1 MESDKGEVAIAGMDL
16 DIVDDPNRELI
27 LIVEDNADTVFLLK
41 QILIR
46 AGFNVISALSG
57 SEAVKKVGEYQPA
70 LILLDLM
77 MPEMDGWETYQY
89 IRKMGDLPVIIISAR
104 ENKEEIVEGFRM
116 GIDDYITKP
125 FYNAEVIE
133 RVKAV
138 LRRKPAHQEVS
149 QLVYP
154 EAGLEIDFHNQEVR
168 YKQQSI
174 RLTPREFEVFSVI
187 AKDAPKMVSYAT
199 IMESVWQEKSPDA
212 RKRMK
217 YLVYLIRKKL
227 ETIAPD
233 HEFLQN
239 VDRLGYRL
247 LIEV

>member
-1 MESDKGEVAIAGMDL
+1 MSGKEAI
-16 DIVDDPNRELI
+16 
-27 LIVEDNADTVFLLK
+27 
-41 QILIR
+41 
-46 AGFNVISALSG
+46 
-57 SEAVKKVGEYQPA
+57 KKVGEFEPA

-89 IRKMGDLPVIIISAR
+89 IRKMGDLPVIIISAK

-138 LRRKPAHQEVS
+138 LRRKPAHHEVT

-154 EAGLEIDFHNQEVR
+154 SAGLEIDFHNQEVR
-168 YKQQSI
+168 YKQNSV
-174 RLTPREFEVFSVI
+174 RLTPREFEVFTVI
-187 AKDAPKMVSYAT
+187 AKDAPNMVTYIT
-199 IMESVWQEKSPDA
+199 IMDAVWQEKSDDA

-227 ETIAPD
+227 ETIAPGKD
-233 HEFLQN
+233 LLQN

-247 LIEV
+247 LIED